1 MAKKPSVDRRNF
13 LKTAAVTGAA
23 ALTAGSGAAVA
34 QQPAPPAPAAAPH
47 LHRRAKPIRRSTSR
61 C

>member
-23 ALTAGSGAAVA
+23 ALTAGSGIGGG
-34 QQPAPPAPAAAPH
+34 PATRSLGAGARSHAAA
-47 LHRRAKPIRRSTSR
+47 RNRSGA
-61 C
+61 